1 MRQRRITVTAVGV
14 AIALAGTWAIQSLY
28 AQQPGFN
35 RVELQRHDLS
45 TPGRETVQVRAEFSP
60 GGTVGKHTH
69 PGEEVG
75 YVLEGTVELEMEGK
89 PRTTLKAGDAF
100 FVPAGTVHAAKNTG
114 STSAKALV
122 TYIVEKG
129 KPLATPVK

>member
-1 MRQRRITVTAVGV
+1 MGGTSRNGAGAPAPTSHRVLDRVNPPGQLPATSSFGVDCAACGLCEGGNNMRQRRITVTAVGV

-69 PGEEVG
+69 P
-75 YVLEGTVELEMEGK
+75 
-89 PRTTLKAGDAF
+89 
-100 FVPAGTVHAAKNTG
+100 
-114 STSAKALV
+114 
-122 TYIVEKG
+122 
-129 KPLATPVK
+129 